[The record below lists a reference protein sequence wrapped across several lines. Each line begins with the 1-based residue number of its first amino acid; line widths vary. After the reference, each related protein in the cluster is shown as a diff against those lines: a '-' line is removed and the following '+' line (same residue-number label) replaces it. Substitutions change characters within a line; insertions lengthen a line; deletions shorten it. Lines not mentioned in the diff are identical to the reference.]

1 MSVSVVDTIPKV
13 LHRNA
18 VARRVIAYIEDNYA
32 DGISL
37 ADVAQALNYS
47 PSHLTSLVRKETG
60 RPVTA
65 WIIERRLREARER
78 LLATDDPV
86 AAVAEAVGFR
96 DVHYFSRRFAR
107 SSGTSPSGWRAR
119 FLERRQAVQ
128 TCPTCG
134 TCLFNQAA
142 G

>member
-1 MSVSVVDTIPKV
+1 MPKA
-13 LHRNA
+13 LHRSTVVQLA
-18 VARRVIAYIEDNYA
+18 IAYIEKNYA
-32 DGISL
+32 HGISL
-37 ADVAQALNYS
+37 ADVAHALNYS
-47 PSHLTSLVRKETG
+47 PCHLTSLVRKETG

-96 DVHYFSRRFAR
+96 DVTYFVRRFAR
-107 SSGTSPSGWRAR
+107 SSGTTPSQWRAR
-119 FLERRQAVQ
+119 FLERRQAIP

-134 TCLFNQAA
+134 TCLSNEAA